1 MTDKPSRE
9 VPKRAPRVRPD
20 ATWNAYAKGLLRG
33 EMARHDVSYKELA
46 LLMGERSGDDESP
59 TALITRINRGTFTL
73 AFFLEAVTA
82 MGSKSIDLG
91 HIDRS
96 AKRRTDRKP

>member
-1 MTDKPSRE
+1 
-9 VPKRAPRVRPD
+9 
-20 ATWNAYAKGLLRG
+20 
-33 EMARHDVSYKELA
+33 
-46 LLMGERSGDDESP
+46 
-59 TALITRINRGTFTL
+59 LITRINRGTFTL

-96 AKRRTDRKP
+96 AKRRADRKP